1 MKQKMIECNIF
12 LMIWKHIWKIP
23 IKYTIEPHIL
33 SDLSCVSTAHVPFK
47 WAFVKIHWHLRN
59 TARGIVNQEKYPMDR
74 AEYCSSFDQWDEE
87 IWRISQLMEQR
98 YYRVKLGLLCPVELL
113 LCVMTVLFCVLR
125 QLEPRLGPELGCWHH
140 GGARHRD
147 QAGPS
152 YNMLSRY

>member
-1 MKQKMIECNIF
+1 MKQKMNECNIF

-33 SDLSCVSTAHVPFK
+33 SDLSCVLTAHVPFK

-87 IWRISQLMEQR
+87 IWRINQPMEQILTSKTCTIVSSWVIIVR
-98 YYRVKLGLLCPVELL
+98 YDGLILRLASAWAKIGTRARVL
-113 LCVMTVLFCVLR
+113 
-125 QLEPRLGPELGCWHH
+125 
-140 GGARHRD
+140 A
-147 QAGPS
+147 S
-152 YNMLSRY
+152 